1 VRAFA
6 HTSVF
11 GYFFYFCDLLKFSK
25 KELLME
31 VTVMQEQGRVPV
43 TVLQVAGKT
52 DSASAEE
59 FQDKVMQVID
69 AGARYLVLDLSKV
82 PYMSSAGLRVLQ
94 EIFSKLRSLS
104 AGDSDAETYRKIADG
119 SYKSPHLKVLNPSKE
134 VLEVLKMSGFDM
146 LVSIEKDLKTAVAS
160 F

>member
-1 VRAFA
+1 
-6 HTSVF
+6 
-11 GYFFYFCDLLKFSK
+11 
-25 KELLME
+25 ME
-31 VTVMQEQGRVPV
+31 VTVMQEQGRIPV

-52 DSASAEE
+52 DSASADE
-59 FQDKVMQVID
+59 FQKKIMEVID

-94 EIFSKLRSLS
+94 EVFSKLRSLS
-104 AGDSDAETYRKIADG
+104 ASESDKEMYRKIADG
-119 SYKSPHLKVLNPSKE
+119 SFKSPHLKLLNPTKE

-146 LVSIEKDLKTAVAS
+146 LVSIERDLKTAVAS

>member
-1 VRAFA
+1 
-6 HTSVF
+6 
-11 GYFFYFCDLLKFSK
+11 
-25 KELLME
+25 ME
-31 VTVMQEQGRVPV
+31 ITVMQEQGRVPV

-52 DSASAEE
+52 DSVSAEE
-59 FQDKVMQVID
+59 FHKKIMEVID

-94 EIFSKLRSLS
+94 EVFSKLRSLS
-104 AGDSDAETYRKIADG
+104 ASGSDKEMYRQIADG
-119 SYKSPHLKVLNPSKE
+119 SYKSPHLKLLNPTKE

-146 LVSIEKDLKTAVAS
+146 LVSIENNLKTAVTS